1 MHVRAEERRGGKNPI
16 YRQNEQRTN
25 RVSGVGMA
33 TGFERV
39 VCRLIDAPAPNP
51 SIGRIHPPL
60 MDGVDAFRFPPP
72 LRARVRL
79 SSNGLAMLEISYGF
93 TYGISIF
100 PAGNSLDFSRTISK
114 DIIGPMLA
122 RAVTLE
128 RAYVRNSARSL
139 KIAHSEY
146 RARIR

>member
-1 MHVRAEERRGGKNPI
+1 MNFDTRRFPRCTRVREGRGKNPI
-16 YRQNEQRTN
+16 YRRNEQRTN

-79 SSNGLAMLEISYGF
+79 SSNGLAMLEISYGY
-93 TYGISIF
+93 THGISIF

-114 DIIGPMLA
+114 DIIGPA
-122 RAVTLE
+122 FA
-128 RAYVRNSARSL
+128 ACG
-139 KIAHSEY
+139 
-146 RARIR
+146 RIGTRVYT